1 MPTVKLREPHPQAIF
16 ARPDDQFVN
25 LFKDYLP
32 RLEKVEGLPVKEF
45 VEKCL
50 NADEE
55 FKPKPGDDDNK
66 ANKLDTL
73 KMIFSPD
80 RFLMSKLYKED
91 SIEVLKNPLKLGQFV
106 SEVLNGEKPLYWES
120 LKSRPT
126 KHSIKVVGQEF
137 EKRVIDSS

>member
-1 MPTVKLREPHPQAIF
+1 M
-16 ARPDDQFVN
+16 
-25 LFKDYLP
+25 KD
-32 RLEKVEGLPVKEF
+32 F

-55 FKPKPGDDDNK
+55 FKPKEGDDDSK

-73 KMIFSPD
+73 KMIFSAD

-91 SIEVLKNPLKLGQFV
+91 SIEVLKNPVKLGQFV
-106 SEVLNGEKPLYWES
+106 SEVLNGERPLYWES
-120 LKSRPT
+120 LKPTPT

-137 EKRVIDSS
+137 EKRVIDSSQDALLLIYHPLSHKNRGLKEKFE